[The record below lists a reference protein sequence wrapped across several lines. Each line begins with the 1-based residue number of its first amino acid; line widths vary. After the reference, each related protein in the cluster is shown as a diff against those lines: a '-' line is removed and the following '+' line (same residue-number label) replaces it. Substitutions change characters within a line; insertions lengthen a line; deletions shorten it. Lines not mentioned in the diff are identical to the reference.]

1 MKELVK
7 ISDNFRKMAV
17 KCVFAIFLFLAT
29 YILLII
35 LAIGFTALC
44 AYCGFL
50 LMISYPMW
58 LTIIFGAGLISL
70 GIFILIFIFKFIF
83 TSYQTDRAHL
93 YEITAE
99 QQPGLFSL
107 IESIVTQI
115 NTNFPKKVYLSA
127 EVNAAVFYDSSF
139 WSMFLPVRK
148 NLQIGMGLLN
158 CVTVS
163 ELEAILAHEFGHF
176 SQRSMKLGSYVYN
189 VNRVIHNMLFDNES
203 YQNMMKSWA
212 GISAYIS
219 IFVNLAAAIIQGIQ
233 IILRK
238 MYEIVNINYLALSR
252 EMEFHADAVAAT
264 VAGSQPLISSLM
276 RLELADESLNTVFDY
291 YNTKI
296 ATAEKTENFYPQQ
309 YFVLKFIAEKNAL
322 PVVEG
327 LPQVSSEHFKRFKKS
342 RLVLKDQ
349 WSSHPG
355 TEERVSRIR
364 MFNKPVKQLQQG
376 IAVNLLRDKENLQQ
390 QITAYMFRTIQY
402 HDTPQ
407 ISDEQ
412 KFRDDFVMEY
422 ERKSYA
428 DLYNGYY
435 YSRDPLSDKNEEAFG
450 LPSKLSDTE
459 GSLFDNKLIAMISS
473 ITAMNQDLLVLE
485 QISDGFIKVKS
496 FDYDGQKYT
505 FQDCHLL
512 MRQIRKELEFLNA
525 QAAKRDEDIF
535 EFFLQLAWKQD
546 QLTGLKYHYYAYQ
559 LSVHNLVLLDIF
571 NQLSNALYF
580 IQVSTPFD
588 QIRQNFLL
596 VKKIEIQFR
605 ADVSQ
610 LLNGKLYE
618 DEVTKE
624 IRDRFER
631 YLSKEWVY
639 FTANTYHHEELDL
652 LFKTLVD
659 FQYVLHNTNFKK
671 KKALLD
677 FQACLWQN
685 K

>member
-7 ISDNFRKMAV
+7 ISENFRKMAV
-17 KCVFAIFLFLAT
+17 RCVFAILLFLAT
-29 YILLII
+29 YILLMI

-44 AYCGFL
+44 GYCGFL

-58 LTIIFGAGLISL
+58 LTVILGAGLISL
-70 GIFILIFIFKFIF
+70 GILILIFLFKFIF
-83 TSYQTDRAHL
+83 TNYQTDRTHL

-107 IESIVTQI
+107 IGSIVNQT

-139 WSMFLPVRK
+139 WSMFLPVKK

-189 VNRVIHNMLFDNES
+189 VNRVIHNMLFDNEA
-203 YQNMMKSWA
+203 YENMLKSWA
-212 GISAYIS
+212 SISSYIS
-219 IFVNLAAAIIQGIQ
+219 LFVTLAAAIIQGIQ
-233 IILRK
+233 LILKK
-238 MYEIVNINYLALSR
+238 MYQIVNINYLALSR
-252 EMEFHADAVAAT
+252 EMEFHADAVAAN

-276 RLELADESLNTVFDY
+276 RLELADESLTTVFDY

-327 LPQVSSEHFKRFKKS
+327 LPQVSAEHFKRFKKS

-355 TEERVSRIR
+355 TEERVAQIR
-364 MFNKPVKQLQQG
+364 LLNKPVKQLQPG
-376 IAVNLLRDKENLQQ
+376 IAVDLLLDKEHLQQ
-390 QITAYMFRTIQY
+390 QITDRLFRTITY
-402 HDTPQ
+402 PDTPE

-412 KFRDDFVMEY
+412 KFRDDFITEY
-422 ERKSYA
+422 EKRSYA

-435 YSRDPLSDKNEEAFG
+435 YSRDPLADKDEEAFA
-450 LPSKLSDTE
+450 LPCKLSDCEAT
-459 GSLFDNKLIAMISS
+459 LFDNELLAMIAS
-473 ITAMNQDLLVLE
+473 ITAMTQDLLVLE
-485 QISDGFIKVKS
+485 QISEGSIKVKT

-505 FQDCHLL
+505 PPDCHLL
-512 MRQIRKELEFLNA
+512 MRQIRKELEFLSV
-525 QAAKRDEDIF
+525 QAAKRDEEIF
-535 EFFLQLAWKQD
+535 EVFLQLAREQGQLRVFKQ
-546 QLTGLKYHYYAYQ
+546 HYYDYQ
-559 LSVHNLVLLDIF
+559 LSVQNQVLLKVFD
-571 NQLSNALYF
+571 QLSNALYF
-580 IQVSTPFD
+580 IQVSTPFAE
-588 QIRQNFLL
+588 IRQNFLL
-596 VKKIEIQFR
+596 VKKVEIQFR
-605 ADVSQ
+605 IDVSQ
-610 LLNGKLYE
+610 LLSGQLYQE
-618 DEVTKE
+618 AVTTE
-624 IRDRFER
+624 IRERFER
-631 YLSKEWVY
+631 YLSKEWLY
-639 FTANTYHHEELDL
+639 FTVNTYHQEELDL
-652 LFKTLVD
+652 LFKTLMD
-659 FQYVLHNTNFKK
+659 FQYVLHNTNFRK

-677 FQACLWQN
+677 FQARLWQN